1 MVDKAEANKL
11 RDRGK
16 SALGD
21 MCESLEYITQVVDEN
36 NAAMRRL
43 VAERDRLRQQLAEMR
58 LERDDKEL
66 AWQECL
72 TMRET
77 ENGWRQAAEAERDR
91 LRQQLAEAREE
102 VTP

>member
-1 MVDKAEANKL
+1 LLYELSHEKRLRRGYQAE
-11 RDRGK
+11 G
-16 SALGD
+16 
-21 MCESLEYITQVVDEN
+21 
-36 NAAMRRL
+36 
-43 VAERDRLRQQLAEMR
+43 DRLRQQLAEMR

-91 LRQQLAEAREE
+91 LRQQLAEARSELIVGPFE
-102 VTP
+102 C